1 VLFRSAT
8 ISLLVAGVG
17 IMAVQL
23 IGVRERTPEIG
34 VRRAVG
40 ARRRDVLTQFML
52 EALFLGLGGGLAGAL
67 LGLGLA
73 ALIRVAAGL
82 SFDLP
87 WSQALLALAVSLG
100 VAVVFGLWPARKASR
115 LTPVEAVRHI

>member
-1 VLFRSAT
+1 
-8 ISLLVAGVG
+8 LLVAGVG

-40 ARRRDVLTQFML
+40 ARRRDVLTQFLL
-52 EALFLGLGGGLAGAL
+52 EAMILGLGGGMAGAL
-67 LGLGLA
+67 LGLGMA
-73 ALIRVAAGL
+73 ALIRVAANM

-87 WSQALLALAVSLG
+87 WPQAFLALGVSLS
-100 VAVVFGLWPARKASR
+100 VAVVFGLWPARQASR
-115 LTPVEAVRHI
+115 LTPVEAVRHA